1 MKTHLLPFARSLRS
15 NQTDAENLIWR
26 HLRAGRLDGHKF
38 KRQQPLGSYIVDFVC
53 FEGLLVIELD
63 GGQHAD
69 AIEKDAARSRWLE
82 SQDFTV
88 LRFWNNEVMRNIEGV
103 LMRVMEALP
112 PSPQPS
118 PIKGE
123 GENRSTE

>member
-1 MKTHLLPFARSLRS
+1 MKTQLLPLARSLRT
-15 NQTDAENLIWR
+15 NQTDAERLIWR
-26 HLRAGRLDGHKF
+26 NLRAGRFAGHKF

-53 FEGLLVIELD
+53 FEAMLIVELD

-69 AIEKDAARSRWLE
+69 QVNENAVRTVWLE
-82 SQDFTV
+82 SQGFRV
-88 LRFWNNEVMRNIEGV
+88 LRFWNNDVLANTEGV
-103 LMRVMEALP
+103 LERILAAFS

-123 GENRSTE
+123 GVTRSDK